1 MSRFLAAW
9 LPAEERRAVLLI
21 AFAGV
26 FVGWAAQFLS
36 QMAEV
41 QPALQEALALV
52 PYAAVLVIGLIT
64 FAVAFV
70 LTWVFIAFLRVP
82 RALGFYLVGSQLAAA
97 VGALIGLPI
106 ELMVAGGASEG
117 TLGAMSTLG
126 SPFALA
132 SAVGMALG
140 ALGGAWIVDTVTLAK
155 IRADVDEE
163 PVPAKPAVRERWAFL
178 GVDGRPLQ
186 GAALVAWALVLYAII
201 VEGVAVV
208 QNAAFTIAVSGR
220 LEVSLT
226 DPVLAAMNYSIP
238 IVGILAVSVAAYVA
252 TSRTGVRSVWVSSA
266 ASTAVTGVQSL
277 LFLPQVWSLGT
288 TAVIGQLMWIPF
300 GALAIGLAIAGSA
313 LALRRRAARLS
324 QHA

>member
-9 LPAEERRAVLLI
+9 LPAEERNAVLPI

-36 QMAEV
+36 QMAEA
-41 QPALQEALALV
+41 QPALQEVLDSV
-52 PYAAVLVIGLIT
+52 PYVALLVIGLTT
-64 FAVAFV
+64 FAVAVV
-70 LTWVFIAFLRVP
+70 LTWGLIAFARVP

-97 VGALIGLPI
+97 AGALIGLPV
-106 ELMVAGGASEG
+106 ELSLAGG
-117 TLGAMSTLG
+117 TGAAVLSTLG

-163 PVPAKPAVRERWAFL
+163 PAPAKRVVRERWAFL
-178 GVDGRPLQ
+178 GIESRPLQ
-186 GAALVAWALVLYAII
+186 GAALVAWALVLYAIV

-208 QNAAFTIAVSGR
+208 QNATFTVVMSGSSDAT
-220 LEVSLT
+220 LA
-226 DPVLAAMNYSIP
+226 DPVLGAMNYIIP
-238 IVGILAVSVAAYVA
+238 IVGILAVAVAAYVA

-266 ASTAVTGVQSL
+266 ASTTVTGLQSV
-277 LFLPQVWSLGT
+277 LFLPQIWSLGT
-288 TAVIGQLMWIPF
+288 SAVVGQLLWVPF
-300 GALAIGLAIAGSA
+300 GLLAIGLAIAGSA
-313 LALRRRAARLS
+313 LALRRRAGRLS
-324 QHA
+324 QHVK